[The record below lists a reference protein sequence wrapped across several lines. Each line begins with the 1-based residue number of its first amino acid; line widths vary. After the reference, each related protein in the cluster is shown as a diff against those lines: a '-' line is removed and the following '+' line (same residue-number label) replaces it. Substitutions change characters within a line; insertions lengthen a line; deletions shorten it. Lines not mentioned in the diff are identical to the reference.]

1 MGFAF
6 KANTNYKRGY
16 AAIKI
21 CKDLLDEGAILHIH
35 DPKVDPQQIS
45 IDLGVIPNHPIKNKN
60 NSDMD
65 GSWSKVKSLE
75 NVFKGADAAVVLTEW
90 EEYSNINWNLISKR
104 MRHPAWVF
112 DSRSI
117 VKKEEV
123 LDANL
128 KLWKVGD
135 GTN

>member
-1 MGFAF
+1 MDES
-6 KANTNYKRGY
+6 KNIKNTDYEHLISY
-16 AAIKI
+16 
-21 CKDLLDEGAILHIH
+21 EGSWCFEE
-35 DPKVDPQQIS
+35 S
-45 IDLGVIPNHPIKNKN
+45 IDNATHN
-60 NSDMD
+60 
-65 GSWSKVKSLE
+65 
-75 NVFKGADAAVVLTEW
+75 ADAVIILTEW

-135 GTN
+135 GTI